1 LKYAL
6 LLAMTASV
14 LFGGVSHARK
24 VNTAAATPVLSA
36 GFIDV
41 DNDGIRGA
49 GDLPIESF
57 TGAGSYGFNAY
68 QAQPGYKPSGRPVG
82 LVVERPIVF
91 ANETNLFIMSGDI
104 RIGGNV
110 SASKPD
116 TYVSF
121 STMGGDIVIAPKVVV
136 AGNGDVVFE
145 TYNGGDVIVGDGTR
159 FSTKGEFAGVTL
171 NANGA
176 LLVGKAA
183 AFSLSGGYNS
193 IALRANEAMSIAPGL
208 TMKGPNHAYFDILC
222 NCDIS
227 LTDANVKSGY
237 IHIETYATLAR
248 PAAKKIYVARST
260 LAQTYRNGDFRI
272 ITTPGIVRP
281 AFAPD
286 AIVLEKVK
294 ITTAAILPMII
305 PDPLVR

>member
-1 LKYAL
+1 MKYAL
-6 LLAMTASV
+6 LLAVTAS
-14 LFGGVSHARK
+14 LMFGGDCWARK
-24 VNTAAATPVLSA
+24 ASTVTAPAPSA

-49 GDLPIESF
+49 GDLPIENF
-57 TGAGSYGFNAY
+57 IGAGSYGFNAY
-68 QAQPGYKPSGRPVG
+68 QAQPGYKPSTRPVG

-110 SASKPD
+110 SASKAD

-121 STMGGDIVIAPKVVV
+121 STMGGDITIAPKVVV

-145 TYNGGDVIVGDGTR
+145 TYNGGDVIVGDGTK
-159 FSTKGEFAGVTL
+159 FSTKGEFAGVML
-171 NANGA
+171 KANGA

-183 AFSLSGGYNS
+183 FALSGGYNS
-193 IALRANEAMSIAPGL
+193 IALRANEAISIAPGL

-222 NCDIS
+222 NCDIT

-237 IHIETYATLAR
+237 IHIETYSTVERQAS
-248 PAAKKIYVARST
+248 KKIYIARTT

-272 ITTPGIVRP
+272 ITSPGIVRP
-281 AFAPD
+281 SFSPD
-286 AIVLEKVK
+286 SIVLEKVK
-294 ITTAAILPMII
+294 ISTAATLPMII
-305 PDPLVR
+305 PDPQIR